1 MRSAEGR
8 AACPPSHRELIVNT
22 WTQRTLLAAT
32 LACALAP
39 PALADSLKPW
49 VDEYGVVSRV
59 ERGIAELGLDNVLIF
74 TSRSESDNGT
84 DGSSTNVTFIGGPT
98 FRYFII
104 DNLSLGLNAN
114 FLMRSASVETTVG
127 AQTTSV
133 SATELGVLGTLH
145 ADYLLRVGRGM
156 FVKPGLGLGGFWTS
170 ADVPIEGSALERSAT
185 TVGGVVRAQL
195 GLVYY
200 TSAKFNLRASIDTL
214 LLFGKRTSDDEV
226 IDVSVFELDLG
237 WNVGFSYVF

>member
-1 MRSAEGR
+1 M
-8 AACPPSHRELIVNT
+8 
-22 WTQRTLLAAT
+22 
-32 LACALAP
+32 
-39 PALADSLKPW
+39 
-49 VDEYGVVSRV
+49 
-59 ERGIAELGLDNVLIF
+59 
-74 TSRSESDNGT
+74 
-84 DGSSTNVTFIGGPT
+84 
-98 FRYFII
+98 
-104 DNLSLGLNAN
+104 
-114 FLMRSASVETTVG
+114 
-127 AQTTSV
+127 

-145 ADYLLRVGRGM
+145 ADYLLRVGRGV

-200 TSAKFNLRASIDTL
+200 TSAKFNLRAS
-214 LLFGKRTSDDEV
+214 FGKRTSDDEV